1 MIVDYF
7 EYVEFNDAVHI
18 FHFQLQ
24 IPFFDKF
31 VPKNQNCQF
40 RLKSG
45 TKTDPNMLNS
55 VIISTCSVFDQK
67 TILGEFD
74 TKIQNC

>member
-7 EYVEFNDAVHI
+7 EYVEFNDAVHV

-31 VPKNQNCQF
+31 FPKNQTCQF

-45 TKTDPNMLNS
+45 TKTDANMLNS
-55 VIISTCSVFDQK
+55 VIISTCSVFD
-67 TILGEFD
+67 
-74 TKIQNC
+74 